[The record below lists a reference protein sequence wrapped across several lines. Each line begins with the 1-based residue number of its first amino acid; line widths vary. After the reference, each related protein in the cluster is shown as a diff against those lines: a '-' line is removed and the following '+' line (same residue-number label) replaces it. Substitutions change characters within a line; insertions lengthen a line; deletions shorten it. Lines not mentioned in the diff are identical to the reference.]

1 MIVAKPFADQVR
13 DAYEHLYD
21 LVYLRTHPL
30 LDLLVNDRTPSR
42 KDRAWRLH
50 HILLNAI
57 DELDPGP
64 KAPTFSREW
73 RRHRLMVL
81 RYSDGLEV
89 QVVSDQIAIGRRHY
103 YREHDGAIEA
113 IAQVLWDS
121 YTDQTPETQMG
132 SPTSL
137 EQPSLTRV
145 EMLRLEVARAA
156 QAGRYADLSGVVEG
170 LLPILRERLF
180 ERDMELCPKLFESLP
195 RLAIERHV
203 LRQLLLGLLGHFV
216 ERAESARIA
225 LTAQPEAEAVHVI
238 VAVEPPE
245 AVQPLV
251 PHEDQ
256 DLFSR
261 FVELAALGGLEIEPL
276 VAHALVGVRL
286 LLPVEPPRT
295 VLVVDDNED
304 TIELIHRYLTAHH
317 YRVAGTTSSL
327 DAVDLA
333 QRLQPQAI
341 TLDLMMPGRDGWD
354 VLQMLLDHPD
364 TQGIPIIV
372 CSVLRQKELALS
384 LGATAFLEKPIT
396 EKGLLTVLQAI
407 DQN

>member
-1 MIVAKPFADQVR
+1 MISAESLVEQVR
-13 DAYEHLYD
+13 DAYDHLYD
-21 LVYLRTHPL
+21 LVHLRNHFL
-30 LDLLVNDRTPSR
+30 ADILVPERDISR

-64 KAPTFSREW
+64 KVPTFSREW

-81 RYSDGLEV
+81 RYVDGLEV
-89 QVVSDQIAIGRRHY
+89 QDVSNQIAIGRRHY

-121 YTDQTPETQMG
+121 YAEQTPETESQA
-132 SPTSL
+132 SQ
-137 EQPSLTRV
+137 EHVSLTRV

-156 QAGRYADLSGVVEG
+156 QAGRYADLSGVVED
-170 LLPILRERLF
+170 LSPILRERLI
-180 ERDMELCPKLFESLP
+180 ERDMELCPKLSESLP

-225 LTAQPEAEAVHVI
+225 LIAQPEAEAVRLT

-245 AVQPLV
+245 AVQPLAPNEV
-251 PHEDQ
+251 Q

-276 VAHALVGVRL
+276 IAHALIGVRL
-286 LLPVEPPRT
+286 LLPVGPPRT

-317 YRVAGTTSSL
+317 FRVAGTTSSL
-327 DAVDLA
+327 DAVELA

-341 TLDLMMPGRDGWD
+341 ILDLMMPGHDGWD
-354 VLQMLLDHPD
+354 LLQMLLDHTD
-364 TQGIPIIV
+364 TEDIPIIV
-372 CSVLRQKELALS
+372 CSVLLQRELALS

-396 EKGLLTVLQAI
+396 EKRLLTVLQAI